1 MSLSLFASSMPGRPA
16 VSSQSVG
23 TRRKKCRS
31 QYERSTVTVG
41 ACSSPGWKRPS
52 DDKRPGP
59 PQPDDSNVIIEGC
72 AVRVAAWRAAR
83 SAGSVRIAQMGR
95 QRG

>member
-1 MSLSLFASSMPGRPA
+1 MKSSETASFASL
-16 VSSQSVG
+16 SSQSVG

-52 DDKRPGP
+52 DDGRPGP
-59 PQPDDSNVIIEGC
+59 PQPDDSNVIIEGED
-72 AVRVAAWRAAR
+72 VRVAVWRAAR
-83 SAGSVRIAQMGR
+83 SAGSVRIAQVGR